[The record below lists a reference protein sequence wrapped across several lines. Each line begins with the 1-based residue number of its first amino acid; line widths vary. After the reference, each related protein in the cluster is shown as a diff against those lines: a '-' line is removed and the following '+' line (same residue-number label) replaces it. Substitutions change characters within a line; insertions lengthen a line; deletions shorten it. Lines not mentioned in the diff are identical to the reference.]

1 MRAISGYNQNMT
13 KQNKHQVVIVGGG
26 FGGVKAALELAK
38 HENVDVTLV
47 SDRDDFRYYPTLYH
61 TATGGLKQQSSIPL
75 SKILPENVRFVQEKV
90 EKLDR
95 AGKAV
100 RTHGGH
106 ALHYDTLVL
115 ALGTVTN
122 YFGIKGLD
130 EYSFGVKSIEQVE
143 RFKQHLHEQLADEHQ
158 PDLNYIIVGA
168 GPTGIELAGALPEY
182 LHKIMR
188 NHGIKHKAVHIDLIE
203 AAPRLLPRSP
213 KPTSRAVRRHLRK
226 LGVRLMLGQA
236 VQGETAD
243 ALMVNGKPL
252 PSHTVVWTAGMA
264 NNSFFA
270 ANSFQMNERH
280 KVVVDEHLQAE
291 PDIYVIGDNA
301 ATPFSGMAQTA
312 LRDGKFVSENLLR
325 QLADKKP
332 KKYQAKQPVSIIP
345 AGPEWAAV
353 DWGRLHLYGKL
364 GWALREAADWVGF
377 HDLEPWWKASEQW
390 LTELGSE
397 ESCAACATV
406 EQD

>member
-1 MRAISGYNQNMT
+1 MT
-13 KQNKHQVVIVGGG
+13 DQNKHRVLIIGAG

-38 HENVDVTLV
+38 QENVAVTLV
-47 SDRDDFRYYPTLYH
+47 SERNDFRYYPTLYH
-61 TATGGLKQQSSIPL
+61 TATGGLRAQSSIPL
-75 SKILPENVRFVQEKV
+75 EKILPGQVAFVQGTAEH
-90 EKLDR
+90 LDR
-95 AGKAV
+95 EKQTV
-100 RTHGGH
+100 KMHGGQN
-106 ALHYDTLVL
+106 LHYDTLVL
-115 ALGTVTN
+115 ALGSVTN

-130 EYSFGVKSIEQVE
+130 EYSFGIKSIEEVE
-143 RFKQHLHEQLADEHQ
+143 RFKQHLHEQLTDEQQ

-168 GPTGIELAGALPEY
+168 GPTGIELAGALPDY
-182 LHKIMR
+182 LHKIMN

-203 AAPRLLPRSP
+203 AAPQLLPRSP

-226 LGVRLMLGQA
+226 LGVKLMLGSA

-264 NNSFFA
+264 NNPFFSTNNFA
-270 ANSFQMNERH
+270 MSERH

-291 PDIYVIGDNA
+291 PHIYVVGDNA
-301 ATPFSGMAQTA
+301 ATQFSGMAQTA
-312 LRDGKFVSENLLR
+312 LYDAKFVSENLER
-325 QLADKKP
+325 QFTGKKLKNYKP
-332 KKYQAKQPVSIIP
+332 KQPISIIP

-353 DWGRLHLYGKL
+353 DWGKLHIYGKV

-390 LTELGSE
+390 LTELGTE
-397 ESCAACATV
+397 ESCATCAAAVT
-406 EQD
+406 E